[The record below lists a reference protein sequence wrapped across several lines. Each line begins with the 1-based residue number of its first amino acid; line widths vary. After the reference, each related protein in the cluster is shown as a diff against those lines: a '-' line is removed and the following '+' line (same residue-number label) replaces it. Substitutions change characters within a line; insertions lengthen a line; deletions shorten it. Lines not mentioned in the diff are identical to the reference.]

1 MLKVFYDLFPST
13 TKYIK
18 RNVYNVICKQQEE
31 KNTLSIQQVI
41 KMKKRDTTV
50 KLKRKDI
57 KHLYKHFIPF
67 TIRIHIKRIETF
79 KEY

>member
-1 MLKVFYDLFPST
+1 MLKVFFDLFPST

-41 KMKKRDTTV
+41 KMKKRDTTI

-57 KHLYKHFIPF
+57 KHICNILFHSQL
-67 TIRIHIKRIETF
+67 
-79 KEY
+79 EYT

>member
-13 TKYIK
+13 AKYIK
-18 RNVYNVICKQQEE
+18 RNAYNVICKQQEE

-57 KHLYKHFIPF
+57 KHLCNILFHSQL
-67 TIRIHIKRIETF
+67 
-79 KEY
+79 EYT

>member
-13 TKYIK
+13 AKYIK

-31 KNTLSIQQVI
+31 KNTLSIQKVI
-41 KMKKRDTTV
+41 KMKKKRDTTV

-57 KHLYKHFIPF
+57 KHTCNILFHSQL
-67 TIRIHIKRIETF
+67 
-79 KEY
+79 EYT

>member
-13 TKYIK
+13 AKYIK
-18 RNVYNVICKQQEE
+18 ENVYNVICKQQEE

-57 KHLYKHFIPF
+57 KHICNILFHSQL
-67 TIRIHIKRIETF
+67 
-79 KEY
+79 EYT